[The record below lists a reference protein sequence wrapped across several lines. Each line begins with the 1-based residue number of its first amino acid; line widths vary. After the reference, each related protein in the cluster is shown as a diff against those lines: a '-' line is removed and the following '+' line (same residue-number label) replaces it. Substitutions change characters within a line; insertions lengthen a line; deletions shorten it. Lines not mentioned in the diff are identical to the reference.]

1 MNALAA
7 HRDELEK
14 LLEHLSSD
22 RVISGITFV
31 ALVDAYIMRLDTN
44 CPDISARV
52 NPPPAQIDGELKDGT
67 NIDSK
72 LRALLRATQNFK
84 TARRVLPT
92 ISRCGS
98 QASAGCSP
106 PADA

>member
-1 MNALAA
+1 MNATAA
-7 HRDELEK
+7 HKDELEK
-14 LLEHLSSD
+14 LLENLSRD
-22 RVISGITFV
+22 IAASGITFV
-31 ALVDAYIMRLDTN
+31 ALVDAYILRLDTN
-44 CPDISARV
+44 CPDVSARV

-84 TARRVLPT
+84 TARRVLPK